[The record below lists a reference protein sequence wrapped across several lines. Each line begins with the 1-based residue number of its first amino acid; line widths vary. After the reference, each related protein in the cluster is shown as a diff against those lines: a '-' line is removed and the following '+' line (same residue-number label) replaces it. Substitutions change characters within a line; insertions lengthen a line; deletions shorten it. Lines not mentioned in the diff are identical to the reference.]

1 MAGNEERWDAI
12 ERRIL
17 DGDTIQERIARSGG
31 HFWVELTEE
40 QVAAL
45 RTYLERCVAEVEA
58 ERQGKQPP
66 EE

>member
-12 ERRIL
+12 ERQIL

-31 HFWVELTEE
+31 HFWVQLSED

-45 RTYLERCVAEVEA
+45 RAYLERCVAEVEA
-58 ERQGKQPP
+58 ERAAKQVPKD
-66 EE
+66 